1 MEANLRQQQHIE
13 RMAQQSS
20 NAEAETRRADSMSA
34 QLSDAIRD
42 RDRAREAAESWKQ
55 LAENHRKRLDNVQ
68 EAMNGPTP

>member
-1 MEANLRQQQHIE
+1 
-13 RMAQQSS
+13 MAQQSS